1 MPQITLEITLADDT
15 VCPISEGRV
24 LPDGTGGTANNF
36 DKTGSG
42 NPTYTLSQMTL
53 QCEVL
58 GMATS
63 VLDQIK
69 INCLE
74 QVQVGA

>member
-1 MPQITLEITLADDT
+1 MTLADDT
-15 VCPISEGRV
+15 VCPVSEGRL
-24 LPDGTGGTANNF
+24 LPDGTGATALHF
-36 DKTGSG
+36 DKVGSAS
-42 NPTYTLSQMTL
+42 PVYTLSQMTL

-69 INCLE
+69 TPFMGCCLE